1 MSLKRAATL
10 VLAGGVVLTW
20 LAVASTSGRREII
33 ATPPE
38 HVAAVDARSQALASE
53 IARLRERLRPSAT
66 PRQPGRNLFQFTAMR
81 PAIVPIAPKPALTEL
96 APPSEIEPPT
106 PLKLVGV
113 AENPGPDG
121 PIRTAIVS
129 GPGQLFMVKEGQN
142 VTVRYRVAKISA
154 DVVELTDVGA
164 GTTLRLA
171 LK

>member
-1 MSLKRAATL
+1 MSRKRVATL
-10 VLAGGVVLTW
+10 AIAGGVVLMW

-33 ATPPE
+33 ATPVEP
-38 HVAAVDARSQALASE
+38 VAALDARSEALASE
-53 IARLRERLRPSAT
+53 IARLHERLRPSAP

-81 PAIVPIAPKPALTEL
+81 PAAVPIAPQPALTEVVS
-96 APPSEIEPPT
+96 PPEIPPPA

-129 GPGQLFMVKEGQN
+129 GPGQLFLVKEGQN
-142 VTVRYRVAKISA
+142 VTARYRVAKISA